1 MMIKFFVGL
10 AVIAFSTFCGYFI
23 AGKYRKRCVFFVQ
36 FYEFNE
42 RFLSEVSYYRRPIR
56 QFFGKYSYKGE
67 FSILLSE
74 FLFSLE
80 NDQVFGKKTLEH
92 AAFQFLK
99 KEEKSMLCDYFL
111 MLGKGDSA
119 AQKGYF
125 SAVKE
130 RLTILRG
137 DAQKEE
143 KRYVDL
149 YVKLGFLFGLFI
161 LILIV

>member
-1 MMIKFFVGL
+1 MLKFFVGI
-10 AVIAFSTFCGYFI
+10 AVVAFTSLCGYLM
-23 AGKYRKRCVFFVQ
+23 AGKYRKRGLFFAQ
-36 FYEFNE
+36 FQEFNE
-42 RFLSEVSYYRRPIR
+42 RFLSEIAYYRRPIR

-67 FSILLSE
+67 FAILLTE
-74 FLFSLE
+74 FLFCLE
-80 NDQVFGKKTLEH
+80 NEENFGQKILEYDT
-92 AAFQFLK
+92 FQFLK
-99 KEEKSMLCDYFL
+99 KEDKEILCDYFL

-130 RLTILRG
+130 RLLSLRAE
-137 DAQKEE
+137 AQKEE

-149 YVKLGFLFGLFI
+149 FVKLGFLFGLFI